1 MTFIISFSHFQEPIL
16 KVEHVMEHVGLAVV
30 THVMQHVEFPWPT
43 TVPWNYL
50 SPTDEMEDL
59 VEALEKVAL

>member
-30 THVMQHVEFPWPT
+30 TYVMQHIEVPWP

-59 VEALEKVAL
+59 VVGLEKVAL